1 MKYKNNSRNT
11 LQAGIA
17 HLEIIFVGIA
27 VIGLVGVLGFVG
39 YNAWQGQQNT
49 ASADYCQERTWQ
61 KVIRSHSCVSTL
73 QKSVNAYL
81 KTHKNNGLG
90 QTKPLSING
99 TYDEA
104 TASVVKTIQEHAK
117 EWPGHEGRYENI
129 AVNGTVDPDT
139 WAILENKD
147 LPEQNVAELD
157 ESTPN
162 NNTPTNSTFTVAS
175 WNSWYDNKLDFKTQI
190 DAMSKKA
197 SIIAIQEMHIP
208 AKRKQLTNNVLCKNC
223 DYAGYM
229 YNSKLEGS
237 TPASLPIVWK
247 KSDFSLLKQGYMS
260 AANNVKTFKDCNTKK
275 NATVS
280 SKWVTWVKLKDLK
293 SNQQFYILN
302 THTGAGV
309 ESKGKPVCTP
319 RLNQFK
325 THMNNLINKTTAL
338 KKDKLPIFIAGDFNV
353 NYRYDHKVKNAAFP
367 YSRMGKI
374 GLRSSYELTNLAGVS
389 DSKGT
394 QGANNR
400 IIDYIFS
407 LNHAAVR
414 INSASIDDETFGS
427 DHYPVYTDLTL
438 LSK

>member
-139 WAILENKD
+139 RE
-147 LPEQNVAELD
+147 
-157 ESTPN
+157 
-162 NNTPTNSTFTVAS
+162 
-175 WNSWYDNKLDFKTQI
+175 
-190 DAMSKKA
+190 
-197 SIIAIQEMHIP
+197 
-208 AKRKQLTNNVLCKNC
+208 
-223 DYAGYM
+223 
-229 YNSKLEGS
+229 
-237 TPASLPIVWK
+237 
-247 KSDFSLLKQGYMS
+247 
-260 AANNVKTFKDCNTKK
+260 
-275 NATVS
+275 
-280 SKWVTWVKLKDLK
+280 
-293 SNQQFYILN
+293 
-302 THTGAGV
+302 
-309 ESKGKPVCTP
+309 
-319 RLNQFK
+319 
-325 THMNNLINKTTAL
+325 
-338 KKDKLPIFIAGDFNV
+338 
-353 NYRYDHKVKNAAFP
+353 
-367 YSRMGKI
+367 
-374 GLRSSYELTNLAGVS
+374 
-389 DSKGT
+389 
-394 QGANNR
+394 
-400 IIDYIFS
+400 
-407 LNHAAVR
+407 
-414 INSASIDDETFGS
+414 
-427 DHYPVYTDLTL
+427 
-438 LSK
+438 